1 MREQD
6 ADKVYD
12 EKTARELRAAVDLI
26 RKANQAG
33 LLAEVV
39 LDLTRAVSGTTEE
52 KLTNIAAD
60 WYL

>member
-39 LDLTRAVSGTTEE
+39 LDLSRAVSGTTEE
-52 KLTNIAAD
+52 KLTNIAED

>member
-52 KLTNIAAD
+52 KLTNIAED